1 MEKLIALTG
10 SACSGKTTVAKELA
24 KFGYTRSKFSQTLKN
39 MLLQIPGVTEA
50 MTEGEQ
56 KELPQSILGG
66 KTPRE
71 VMQTLRTEWGRELV
85 TNTIWLDSW
94 ERSIEGLT
102 NVVVEDLRF
111 PNEADLVR
119 KHGGEI
125 WSVRRKGYESV
136 GHSSETEMVKIKPD
150 IVIHNDGDI
159 SSLRHMLRGVLGMP
173 NVRLINKAAVCAGAE
188 PLFWYPQYVING
200 QRA

>member
-24 KFGYTRSKFSQTLKN
+24 RFGYTRSKFSQTLKS

-50 MTEGEQ
+50 MTEGDQ
-56 KELPQSILGG
+56 KELPQRILGG
-66 KTPRE
+66 RTPRE
-71 VMQTLRTEWGRELV
+71 VMQTLGTEWGRDLV
-85 TNTIWLDSW
+85 AKTIWLDSW

-119 KHGGEI
+119 KLGGEI
-125 WSVRRKGYESV
+125 WNIRRKGYESV
-136 GHSSETEMVKIKPD
+136 GHTSETEMIKIKPD

-159 SSLRHMLRGVLGMP
+159 SSLHHMLKGVLGKHNHITRADPMWSGEDISV
-173 NVRLINKAAVCAGAE
+173 N
-188 PLFWYPQYVING
+188 YPILSE